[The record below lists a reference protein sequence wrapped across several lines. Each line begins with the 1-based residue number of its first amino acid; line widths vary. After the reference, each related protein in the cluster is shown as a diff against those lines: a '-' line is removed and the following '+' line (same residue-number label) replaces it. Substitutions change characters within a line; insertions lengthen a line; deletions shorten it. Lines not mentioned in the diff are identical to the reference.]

1 MLVLGSM
8 LNTRPSPGAVA
19 LTGLILLVIDVA
31 ISLYFINDLYK
42 PERRVNGG
50 DKTIWMAI
58 ILFGSVLGWIVYLN
72 YGRES

>member
-1 MLVLGSM
+1 MVVLGSM
-8 LNTRPSPGAVA
+8 LNTPPSPGAVA

-31 ISLYFINDLYK
+31 ISLYFINDLYQ

-50 DKTIWMAI
+50 DKTLWMAI

-72 YGRES
+72 FGREN

>member
-1 MLVLGSM
+1 MVVLGSM
-8 LNTRPSPGAVA
+8 LNTPPSPASVA
-19 LTGLILLVIDVA
+19 LTGLILLAIDIAV
-31 ISLYFINDLYK
+31 SLYFINDLYK

-72 YGRES
+72 FGREN